1 MTSRSPFFVVGPMR
15 GGRPVDDFAE
25 YRQDEADMT
34 LGQATIDQIVQRV
47 LGVASPERIILFGS
61 SATGTMTADSDID
74 LLILESDPPDSRD
87 EGRRI
92 RQALRGLGYPFDVI
106 VMPMERFEESKGVV
120 GGIAYPAHKYGQV
133 IYEAA

>member
-1 MTSRSPFFVVGPMR
+1 
-15 GGRPVDDFAE
+15 
-25 YRQDEADMT
+25 MT

-47 LGVASPERIILFGS
+47 LGVAKPERIIMFGS

-74 LLILESDPPDSRD
+74 LLILESHPPDSRD
-87 EGRRI
+87 ESRRI

-106 VMPMERFEESKGVV
+106 VMPTERFEESKGVV